1 MCREL
6 TKLHEQVVRGSLGE
20 LARQTAWRGE
30 VTLVLGPDEVG
41 RAERS
46 PDVDAL
52 DQRIVELL
60 RRGDSIKDVAREL
73 GAETGLGRRAVY
85 ARAQA
90 LRPVAGHVR
99 PAGPTGRGS
108 AKGDLW

>member
-1 MCREL
+1 
-6 TKLHEQVVRGSLGE
+6 
-20 LARQTAWRGE
+20 
-30 VTLVLGPDEVG
+30 VLGPDEVG
-41 RAERS
+41 RAEQS

-60 RRGDSIKDVAREL
+60 RRGDSTKDVAREL

-90 LRPVAGHVR
+90 LRPVAGDVR